1 MNNEDGVFKAIWKW
15 WLLVF
20 ALGLAAAFANK
31 ALAATAEAPKD
42 RTESQ
47 AVIEAQLKAFQEND
61 AQRAFAYASP
71 SVQRVFGDAGT
82 FLSMVRRDYDV
93 VYRPAS
99 VRFVGFERNGR
110 QVAHSVQM
118 IDQSRVLWNVYYLL
132 EKLPEGGW
140 RIFSCDIE
148 KAATDLI

>member
-1 MNNEDGVFKAIWKW
+1 MGGPLNKDDGVFKTIWKW

-31 ALAATAEAPKD
+31 ATAAEPPVK
-42 RTESQ
+42 
-47 AVIEAQLKAFQEND
+47 
-61 AQRAFAYASP
+61 
-71 SVQRVFGDAGT
+71 
-82 FLSMVRRDYDV
+82 RDYNV

-99 VRFVGFERNGR
+99 VKFVGFERNGR
-110 QVAHSVQM
+110 QVVHSVQM
-118 IDQSRVLWNVYYLL
+118 IDQSQVLWNVYYLL
-132 EKLPEGGW
+132 EKLPQGGW